1 MTDQSTKTPNPEAK
15 QNDKP
20 VKRIVVKVGTSS
32 LTDDNGSIQPQK
44 MWALARGVQVLQN
57 KLSCKVS
64 VVSSGAGAVGRERLG
79 LELPLTMPEKQAA
92 AAVGQALLMLDW
104 ARAFAPLPVAQ
115 LLLTASD
122 IQERERYV
130 NAKNALEASL
140 KFNTIPIIN
149 ENDSITTSEIKFG
162 DNDTISAWVAYL
174 MDADVLIIL
183 TDVDGLYTADPRK
196 HKDAERIRIVEDIAE
211 VEHLA
216 GDAGSSR
223 GTGGMVTKMTAAK
236 IAAEAGIDTIIMSG
250 GGEGLELLAASNLDA
265 SELGTRIIAKSQRPA
280 RKAWIGQLSK
290 KGTIVIDTGA
300 FQALQQGRSL
310 LSSGIREVTGNFVF
324 GDAIE
329 VLLDGEVVAQGM
341 SNYSSDALAQIKGLK
356 SNKIREVL
364 GYKDY
369 DEAIHRD
376 NLVLK

>member
-1 MTDQSTKTPNPEAK
+1 MSTETSTELSQAK
-15 QNDKP
+15 NGKQ

-32 LTDDNGSIQPQK
+32 LTDATGSIQPQK
-44 MWALARGVQVLQN
+44 FWALARGVQILQN
-57 KLSCKVS
+57 KLACKVS

-140 KFNTIPIIN
+140 KLNSVPIIN

-183 TDVDGLYTADPRK
+183 TDVDGLYTVDPRK
-196 HKDAERIRIVEDIAE
+196 DDSAERIRIVEDIAE

-216 GDAGSSR
+216 GEAGSSR
-223 GTGGMVTKMTAAK
+223 GTGGMVTKLTAAK

-250 GGEGLELLAASNLDA
+250 GGEGLELLANSNLDA
-265 SELGTRIIAKSQRPA
+265 SELGTRIIANNQRPA
-280 RKAWIGQLSK
+280 RKAWIGQLNK
-290 KGTIVIDTGA
+290 KGTITIDEGA
-300 FQALQQGRSL
+300 FKALKNGRSL
-310 LSSGIREVTGNFVF
+310 LSSGIREVTGSFVF

-329 VLLDGEVVAQGM
+329 VLLDGKVVAKGM
-341 SNYSSDALAQIKGLK
+341 SNYSSDALVQIKGLK
-356 SNKIREVL
+356 SNEIRDVL

>member
-1 MTDQSTKTPNPEAK
+1 MGNNETSKSNSS
-15 QNDKP
+15 DKKI
-20 VKRIVVKVGTSS
+20 KRIVVKVGTSS
-32 LTDDNGSIQPQK
+32 LTDKNGSIQPQK
-44 MWALARGVQVLQN
+44 MWALARGVQILQN
-57 KLSCKVS
+57 KFACKVS
-64 VVSSGAGAVGRERLG
+64 IVSSGAGAIGRERLG

-115 LLLTASD
+115 LLLTSSD

-174 MDADVLIIL
+174 MDADILIIL
-183 TDVDGLYTADPRK
+183 TDVDGLYTADPRHDK
-196 HKDAERIRIVEDIAE
+196 SAKRIKIVEDISQ

-216 GDAGSSR
+216 GNAGSSR
-223 GTGGMVTKMTAAK
+223 GTGGMVTKLTAAK

-250 GGEGLELLAASNLDA
+250 GGEGLEQLANSNLDA
-265 SELGTRIIAKSQRPA
+265 SELGTRIIANNQQPA
-280 RKAWIGQLSK
+280 RKAWIGQLNSK
-290 KGTIVIDTGA
+290 GSITIDEGA
-300 FQALQQGRSL
+300 LQALKTGKSL
-310 LSSGIREVTGNFVF
+310 LSSGIQDVTGNFVF

-329 VLLDGEVVAQGM
+329 VLVNDTIIAKGM
-341 SNYSSDALAQIKGLK
+341 SNYSSEALDKIKGLK
-356 SNKIREVL
+356 SNKIRDIL

>member
-1 MTDQSTKTPNPEAK
+1 MVMSKETPQTTKTNK
-15 QNDKP
+15 QI
-20 VKRIVVKVGTSS
+20 KRIVVKVGTSS
-32 LTDDNGSIQPQK
+32 LTDETGSIQPQK

-79 LELPLTMPEKQAA
+79 LELPMTMPEKQAT

-140 KFNTIPIIN
+140 KLNTIPIIN

-196 HKDAERIRIVEDIAE
+196 DKNAKRIKFVQDITE

-216 GDAGSSR
+216 GEAGSSR

-250 GGEGLELLAASNLDA
+250 GGEGLELLANSNLDA
-265 SELGTRIIAKSQRPA
+265 SELGTHIVANNQRPA
-280 RKAWIGQLSK
+280 RKAWIGQLNK
-290 KGTIVIDTGA
+290 KGTITIDEGA
-300 FQALQQGRSL
+300 FQALKKGKSL
-310 LSSGIREVTGNFVF
+310 LSSGIREITGNFVF

-329 VLLDGEVVAQGM
+329 VLLEGKVVAKGM
-341 SNYSSDALAQIKGLK
+341 TNYSSDALTQIKGLN
-356 SNKIREVL
+356 SNKIRDVL